1 MHCTVGSGPG
11 WAMVSGGDH
20 FRCSEASE
28 GMAEGVASAGPA
40 RGRVRG
46 WFDRAVPLKSEA
58 LSLAAGVRAATA
70 CALPVLLAELT
81 DRHELSWIAI
91 VAFWGCLADS
101 GGAWRTRVIA
111 MASFTGLASIGCL
124 AALLAGHSIWLAV
137 PFVFAWSFGASLAR
151 IYGNAASVVGSLLTT
166 EIIVCLGTP
175 SASLDEALQRTG
187 MTAAG
192 GAWAMLLV
200 LVIWRLYPYGPARR
214 SVGECWQAVA
224 AYADALG
231 RLHRGAAA
239 DHDWAKVIRER
250 RAAARAAIETGRDV
264 LAGERRRR
272 AGESRRGALLLVL
285 LADADQVFEALVAL
299 SEMLESAHGIGSP
312 SAQRALRLM
321 LHRIARAAALLATSL
336 GQGRPPPPIRL
347 SATLARVERR
357 LAHDDAHPRAAD
369 PAIDHA
375 AALLGRI
382 AQYFAVAIDA
392 AAGVRQ
398 AEGLTEFITTAAPE
412 PEAAPRPA
420 IWAVLR
426 SNLTPT
432 SLACRHALR
441 LAVAAAVGVWLAD
454 RFAIERGYWIGIT
467 AVVILQPYLAATWQ
481 RALER
486 VAGSVLGGLIAAGL
500 GLVLPGPM
508 AVVAVVFPLSVVTLA
523 VRGVNYALFVL
534 FLTPQFVLIAELFQT
549 GGVPSWQLAGIRAM
563 DSVLGGVLGLAAGF
577 LLWPSWEDARLPDQL
592 VLALRANRDYLA
604 AALGGEPDENV
615 QAARRGAGLASNN
628 AEASLQRLLG
638 EPRRRPQGI
647 AEPAMTI
654 LTCLRRLAGA
664 AAAISLMPMPARIA
678 MAPRMA
684 VIRDW
689 SNAALEGIAVAI
701 GQGAALPPLPMTEPW
716 SEQGMIE
723 SELGR
728 IGRQI
733 DVIRAAAGRLA
744 RPNDMDLGATD
755 AR

>member
-1 MHCTVGSGPG
+1 
-11 WAMVSGGDH
+11 
-20 FRCSEASE
+20 
-28 GMAEGVASAGPA
+28 MADRTASAGGSA

-46 WFDRAVPLKSEA
+46 WLDRAVPLKSEA
-58 LSLAAGVRAATA
+58 LSLAAGIRAATA
-70 CALPVLLAELT
+70 CALPVLIAELT
-81 DRHELSWIAI
+81 HRHELSWIAI

-111 MASFTGLASIGCL
+111 MASFTGLASFGCL
-124 AALLAGHSIWLAV
+124 AALLAGGSIWLAV
-137 PFVFAWSFGASLAR
+137 PFVFVWSFGASLAR
-151 IYGNAASVVGSLLTT
+151 IYGNAAAVVGSLLVA

-175 SASLDEALQRTG
+175 SGGLTEALQRTG
-187 MTAAG
+187 MTIIG

-214 SVGECWQAVA
+214 SIGDCWQAVA
-224 AYADALG
+224 GFAEALG
-231 RLHRGAAA
+231 RLHRGTAA
-239 DHDWAKVIRER
+239 DHEWAQVIGAR
-250 RAAARAAIETGRDV
+250 RAAARAAIEIGRDIM
-264 LAGERRRR
+264 AGERRRR

-299 SEMLESAHGIGSP
+299 SEMLESAHGSGRP

-321 LHRIARAAALLATSL
+321 LLRVARTAALLADSL
-336 GQGRPPPPIRL
+336 SQGRPPPPIRL
-347 SATLARVERR
+347 ATSLARVERH
-357 LAHDDAHPRAAD
+357 LAHDGSHPEAAGAALAHAAD
-369 PAIDHA
+369 
-375 AALLGRI
+375 LFGRI
-382 AQYFAVAIDA
+382 AQYLTVAIET

-398 AEGLTEFITTAAPE
+398 AEGLAELIATAAPE
-412 PEAAPRPA
+412 PKAAPRPA

-426 SNLTPT
+426 TNLTLT

-441 LAVAAAVGVWLAD
+441 LAIAAAVAVWLAD
-454 RFAIERGYWIGIT
+454 WFAIERGYWIGIT
-467 AVVILQPYLAATWQ
+467 AVVILQPYVAATWQ
-481 RALER
+481 RAFER

-500 GLVLPGPM
+500 GLVLTGPM
-508 AVVAVVFPLSVVTLA
+508 AVVAVVFPLSVITLA

-549 GGVPSWQLAGIRAM
+549 GGVPSWQLAGIRGL
-563 DSVLGGVLGLAAGF
+563 DSVLGGMLGLAAGF
-577 LLWPSWEDARLPDQL
+577 LLWPSWESTRLPDQL

-604 AALGGEPDENV
+604 AALGGADDTVV

-638 EPRRRPQGI
+638 EPRRRPPAI

-664 AAAISLMPMPARIA
+664 AAAISLMPIAARDA
-678 MAPRMA
+678 TTARLSSVREWSGMALA
-684 VIRDW
+684 
-689 SNAALEGIAVAI
+689 GIAEAI
-701 GQGAALPPLPMTEPW
+701 GQGAELPVLPALVPG
-716 SEQGMIE
+716 SEQDMIG

-733 DVIRAAAGRLA
+733 EVIRGAAARLVRRDEA
-744 RPNDMDLGATD
+744 NSGATD
-755 AR
+755 AE